1 MPIDQQTFS
10 RFLHDLSHDMQMMFK
25 SEYQY
30 TEISSNHFLSEID
43 VLMYNRIES
52 TLQVVYNTYT
62 SNATDRW
69 TEIYEHLVGIRDTC
83 RLRLIESYWLKFEA
97 CLKYA
102 RENSC

>member
-1 MPIDQQTFS
+1 MSIDPHIFS
-10 RFLHDLSHDMQMMFK
+10 QDLYDLTYDMQMMFK

-30 TEISSNHFLSEID
+30 SEISPNHFLSEID
-43 VLMYNRIES
+43 VLMYNRIGS
-52 TLQVVYNTYT
+52 TLQEVYNTYT
-62 SNATDRW
+62 SATDKW
-69 TEIYEHLVGIRDTC
+69 TEIYEHLVGIRDRC